1 MKETV
6 DNSESIAFSAER
18 GGDIGARVF
27 LTMAVAVGLA
37 CVVSALIAPWRVTT
51 GLFVGGLLSL
61 LNYHWLRNSIS
72 AGFSLVLD
80 GTKPRITLVA
90 YVLRYFVVAAT
101 VFVAYKL
108 NIVSLPATIVGLCS
122 FAIALFV
129 EALREFYFAIIHREG
144 IS

>member
-1 MKETV
+1 MKETA
-6 DNSESIAFSAER
+6 DNLESIAFSAER
-18 GGDIGARVF
+18 GDDIGARVF
-27 LTMAVAVGLA
+27 FTMALAVCLA
-37 CVVSALIAPWRVTT
+37 CAVSALIAPWRVTT
-51 GLFVGGLLSL
+51 GLGVGGLLPL

-80 GTKPRITLVA
+80 GTKPRITLLP

-108 NIVSLPATIVGLCS
+108 NLVSLPATIVGLCS

-129 EALREFYFAIIHREG
+129 EALREFYFAIVHREG
-144 IS
+144 VS